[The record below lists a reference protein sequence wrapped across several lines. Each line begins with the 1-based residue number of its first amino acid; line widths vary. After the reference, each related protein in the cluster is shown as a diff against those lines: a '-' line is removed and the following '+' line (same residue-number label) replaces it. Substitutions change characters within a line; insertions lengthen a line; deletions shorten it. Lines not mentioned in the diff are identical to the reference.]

1 MLLSRLLCW
10 GALVVALSPA
20 LALAAT
26 ENPAPL
32 RAELDAIY
40 QRLLSDPSDR
50 ALNRRLIEIAM
61 QLEDYDA
68 AIGAVVN
75 GGVKTGQMAA
85 QKLASSAHRH

>member
-40 QRLLSDPSDR
+40 RQLLSDPSDR

-68 AIGAVVN
+68 AIGAVERLIFYDPGN
-75 GGVKTGQMAA
+75 AQLQLEAA
-85 QKLASSAHRH
+85 RLYM